1 MVDVVDPGVVK
12 TGAYKYED
20 GTRYVGEWNSKG
32 QKHGMGHLVLPD
44 GTRYDGALIG
54 GLCSG
59 LGVMAFPDGAKYEGE
74 FMQGWFHGHG
84 VFWRADGMKFE
95 GEFRGGRVWGLGLV
109 TFSDGSN
116 GFPRNEGFF
125 QDCRLVRR
133 KRCPEVVQ
141 RAQKVAY
148 MARAQCQQI

>member
-1 MVDVVDPGVVK
+1 
-12 TGAYKYED
+12 
-20 GTRYVGEWNSKG
+20 
-32 QKHGMGHLVLPD
+32 MGHLVLPD
-44 GTRYDGALIG
+44 GTRYDGAMIG

-59 LGVMAFPDGAKYEGE
+59 LGVMAFADGAN
-74 FMQGWFHGHG
+74 
-84 VFWRADGMKFE
+84 
-95 GEFRGGRVWGLGLV
+95 
-109 TFSDGSN
+109 N

>member
-59 LGVMAFPDGAKYEGE
+59 LGVMAFPDGANVGE
-74 FMQGWFHGHG
+74 TEDVEDTILDEDKEDKTVQDNRTPDKNSILGKSMTQDNEEEEIIGDMDTEEDEDMAIEETTGPGNRVMQ
-84 VFWRADGMKFE
+84 
-95 GEFRGGRVWGLGLV
+95 
-109 TFSDGSN
+109 T
-116 GFPRNEGFF
+116 
-125 QDCRLVRR
+125 
-133 KRCPEVVQ
+133 
-141 RAQKVAY
+141 
-148 MARAQCQQI
+148 